1 MDAVSCRGRLSAPA
15 AAPERVILYFGGSY
29 REHWSED
36 YTLSVRYDGRCSV
49 DAVCKDGVWRAVGG
63 DPKWV
68 KILNAPECP
77 AILSLYFQG
86 AAAVYAAA
94 RDCATR
100 GLPLE
105 RLDEFF
111 YSPSNPFTA
120 PELVRLLMD
129 DCGFSMRSAFQVA
142 ASCCG
147 DLRAT
152 GVDVQ
157 QCFQVQPR
165 TANIINILRSTSDS
179 SLAARHDSS
188 DVRYRSPLGALT
200 EGSVLTLRVKI
211 QAGHTSGADLI
222 LYGDNFRREIPMLP
236 SEKGYAVTLMVPEEA
251 QVLWYCF
258 RIQTHDGS
266 RWLCR
271 DGSSHLSRLLSE
283 EGQGFRLTVYRKDF
297 ETPVWFRHSV
307 MYQVFP
313 DRFAFSND
321 GTAEKGLAVHLAMG
335 QTAELHKSLKE
346 PLRWQPRPFEQ
357 SYTPDDFYGGTLR
370 GIEQKLPYLKAL
382 GISCL
387 YLNPIVEA
395 RSNHRYDTSDYLKV
409 DPILG
414 SNEDLTRLCRSA
426 KALGIRVML
435 DGVYSHTGDDSVY
448 FNRYG
453 HYSSLGACQG
463 EDSPY
468 YSWYDFTHFPDSY
481 RCWWG
486 FDSLPEVDE
495 TNPAWQDFVI
505 TGQNSVVKTWLR
517 RGASAWRLDVADE
530 LPDAVLSLIRKAAK
544 EEKPDA
550 VVLGEVWEDAVLKES
565 YGSRRNYA
573 LGYSLDS
580 VMNYPLRTA
589 VLDFAHHR
597 ISAYALRDFLME
609 QQLNYPKPFYYSLM
623 NLLGSHDVERLRSAL
638 ATDVWIKSLSRED
651 QLKLAF
657 TPERLEHAVS
667 LEKLCAVLQFAL
679 PGVPSIYYGDEQ
691 GMCGVG
697 DPFNRGP
704 FRVDRQDLFEHYAA
718 LSALRNSAPALSTGH
733 AAFLALS
740 RDLLLILRWIQN
752 GKDALDEDAE
762 DGVFLAVINRGSE
775 SAEYELDCSFLG
787 CGTVRGS
794 IAACSGEIRRIEVEA

>member
-1 MDAVSCRGRLSAPA
+1 MDAVSCRGRLPSQA
-15 AAPERVILYFGGSY
+15 AAPERVILHFGGSY

-36 YTLSVRYDGRCSV
+36 YSLSVRYEGRTSV
-49 DAVCKDGVWRAVGG
+49 DAVFQDGVWRAAGG
-63 DPKWV
+63 DAEWGKL
-68 KILNAPECP
+68 LNSPECP

-86 AAAVYAAA
+86 AASVYAAA
-94 RDCATR
+94 RDCASR

-105 RLDEFF
+105 RLDECF

-129 DCGFSMRSAFQVA
+129 DCGFSMSSAFQVA

-147 DLRAT
+147 DLRAS

-157 QCFQVQPR
+157 QFYPVQPR
-165 TANIINILRSTSDS
+165 TAHIINILRSCSDS

-188 DVRYRSPLGALT
+188 DPFYRSPLGALA
-200 EGSVLTLRVKI
+200 EESVLTLRIKV
-211 QAGHTSGADLI
+211 QAGQTHGADLI
-222 LYGDNFRREIPMLP
+222 LYGDDFRREIPMVP
-236 SEKGYAVTLMVPEEA
+236 AEKGYAVTLKLPDTA

-258 RIQTHDGS
+258 RLHSQDGS

-271 DGSSHLSRLLSE
+271 DGNSQRSRLSAE
-283 EGQGFRLTVYRKDF
+283 EGGGFRLTVYRKDF
-297 ETPVWFRHSV
+297 ETPSWFRRSV

-313 DRFAFSND
+313 DRFAFSD
-321 GTAEKGLAVHLAMG
+321 DDTARKGVAAHRAMG
-335 QTAELHKSLKE
+335 QTAELHESLDE
-346 PLRWQPRPFEQ
+346 PLRWQPRPFEK

-370 GIEQKLPYLKAL
+370 GIEQKLPYLKSL

-387 YLNPIVEA
+387 YLNPIGEA
-395 RSNHRYDTSDYLKV
+395 RSNHRYDTSDYLNV

-414 SNEDLTRLCRSA
+414 SNEDLTQLCESA
-426 KALGIRVML
+426 AALGIRVML

-453 HYSSLGACQG
+453 HYPTLGACQG
-463 EDSPY
+463 PDSPY
-468 YSWYDFTHFPDSY
+468 YAWYDFRHFPDQY

-486 FDSLPEVDE
+486 FDSLPEVEE
-495 TNPAWQDFVI
+495 TDPSWQEFVI
-505 TGQNSVVKTWLR
+505 TGENSVVKTWLR

-530 LPDAVLSLIRKAAK
+530 LPDAVLSMIRKAAK

-580 VMNYPLRTA
+580 VMNYPLRLA
-589 VLDFAHHR
+589 VLDFAHQR
-597 ISAYALRDFLME
+597 GSAYALRDFLMD

-651 QLKLAF
+651 QMKLPF
-657 TPERLEHAVS
+657 PEERLERAVE
-667 LEKLCAVLQFAL
+667 LEKLCAVIQFAL

-697 DPFNRGP
+697 DPFNRAP
-704 FRVDRQDLFEHYAA
+704 FREERQDLFDHYAS
-718 LSALRNSAPALSTGH
+718 LSALRNAAPALSTGH
-733 AAFLALS
+733 ASFLALS
-740 RDLLLILRWIQN
+740 RDLLLILRWITDGRDAFGEKAEN
-752 GKDALDEDAE
+752 G
-762 DGVFLAVINRGSE
+762 VYLAVINRGRERS
-775 SAEYELDCSFLG
+775 EYELDCRELG
-787 CGTVRGS
+787 CGQISGS
-794 IAACSGEIRRIEVEA
+794 IDACCGEIRRLL